1 MDLDLAKAVHLVLAN
16 FLVMLV
22 NTSSS
27 EEPCTNRDGDEVD
40 DDPGNK
46 DTHVL
51 TNFVFGVKDDLMGGR
66 VSNRAIR
73 I

>member
-1 MDLDLAKAVHLVLAN
+1 
-16 FLVMLV
+16 MLV

-51 TNFVFGVKDDLMGGR
+51 TNFVLGVKDDLMGGR

>member
-1 MDLDLAKAVHLVLAN
+1 
-16 FLVMLV
+16 MLV

-27 EEPCTNRDGDEVD
+27 EEPCTKRDGDEVD
-40 DDPGNK
+40 DDPGYK
-46 DTHVL
+46 DTRVL
-51 TNFVFGVKDDLMGGR
+51 ANFVLGVKDDLMRGG